1 MESLNYSL
9 YFSEIA
15 ENDIEKAL
23 YFYENINES
32 VVNHFK
38 KQLNQVLE
46 AISINPFYQIKY
58 KNIRALPFKSM
69 PYIVLFEVYENE
81 KMVYIYSIFNTYQN
95 PDKYPNL

>member
-38 KQLNQVLE
+38 NQLNQVLE

-95 PDKYPNL
+95 PD

>member
-23 YFYENINES
+23 FYYRNINEF

-69 PYIVLFEVYENE
+69 PYIVFFEVYENE

>member
-1 MESLNYSL
+1 M

-69 PYIVLFEVYENE
+69 PYIISFEVYENE

-95 PDKYPNL
+95 PEKYTNL

>member
-38 KQLNQVLE
+38 NQLNQVLE

-81 KMVYIYSIFNTYQN
+81 KMVYIYSIFNTYHN

>member
-15 ENDIEKAL
+15 ENEIEKAL

>member
-23 YFYENINES
+23 FYYGNINEF